1 MSGRPVSKLLS
12 VVDLTKTDLMNKQY
26 ALYISLVTP
35 CQI

>member
-1 MSGRPVSKLLS
+1 MSGHPVRELLS
-12 VVDLTKTDLMNKQY
+12 VVGLTKTDLMSKQY